1 MTLLK
6 FSASWC
12 NPCGQLTKIIRSIPQ
27 EELPFD
33 IHEIDIDKEPGMAAL
48 WKIRSIPTLILVDE
62 TGEELKRSTGAL
74 TKDQLMKFLGD
85 TI

>member
-6 FSASWC
+6 FSAMWC
-12 NPCGQLTKIIRSIPQ
+12 SPCGQLTKILQSIPQ
-27 EELPFD
+27 EELPFN
-33 IHEIDIDKEPGMAAL
+33 IQEIDIDKETGMTSM
-48 WKIRSIPTLILVDE
+48 WRIRSIPTLILLDE

-85 TI
+85 TP

>member
-12 NPCGQLTKIIRSIPQ
+12 NPCKQLSKTLQSIPQ

-33 IHEIDIDKEPGMAAL
+33 IQEIDIDKETGMTSM
-48 WKIRSIPTLILVDE
+48 WNVRSIPTLVILDP
-62 TGEELKRSTGAL
+62 TGEELRRSTGSL
-74 TKDQLMKFLGD
+74 TKDQLLKFLGD

>member
-12 NPCGQLTKIIRSIPQ
+12 SPCGQLTKILKSIPQ

-33 IHEIDIDKEPGMAAL
+33 IQEIDIDKEPGMAAL
-48 WKIRSIPTLILVDE
+48 WKIRSIPTLILTDE
-62 TGEELKRSTGAL
+62 TGEELRRSTGAL
-74 TKDQLMKFLGD
+74 TKDLLMKFLGD
-85 TI
+85 TH